1 MREVA
6 TGVWHWKAAHPEW
19 KPGQTWDRMVSSY
32 AVDTGEGD
40 VLLFDPLDVPA
51 ELREHASAVVLTCPW
66 HRRDAPQLGLPIH
79 VPPPD
84 PPDPDPVRGEVFRGG
99 DTLPFGVRAFEGF
112 EPNDLVLYVES
123 RRAVPSAAGS
133 PSQRSNQDD
142 ARRLGAMGECEAR
155 TQGARVAEAT
165 GATEDAASRRPAR
178 PDGTDFILVRPLRP
192 VTFGDVVR
200 YRR

>member
-19 KPGQTWDRMVSSY
+19 KAGQEWGRMVSSY
-32 AVDTGEGD
+32 AVDTGEA
-40 VLLFDPLDVPA
+40 VLLFDPLDVPG
-51 ELREHASAVVLTCPW
+51 ELRERASAVVLTCPW

-99 DTLPFGVRAFEGF
+99 DTLPFGVRAFEAF

-123 RRAVPSAAGS
+123 RRAVVVGDTLIDRGNGLQVNPTWPVEAVTPADVI
-133 PSQRSNQDD
+133 QR
-142 ARRLGAMGECEAR
+142 L
-155 TQGARVAEAT
+155 
-165 GATEDAASRRPAR
+165 
-178 PDGTDFILVRPLRP
+178 RPLLDLP
-192 VTFGDVVR
+192 VEVVLPTHADPADR
-200 YRR
+200 AALERALTE

>member
-1 MREVA
+1 
-6 TGVWHWKAAHPEW
+6 
-19 KPGQTWDRMVSSY
+19 MVSSY
-32 AVDTGEGD
+32 AVDTGDG

-51 ELREHASAVVLTCPW
+51 ELLERATAVVLTCPW

-123 RRAVPSAAGS
+123 RRVVVVGDTLIDRGSGLQVHPGWPGPGVAV
-133 PSQRSNQDD
+133 REVVD
-142 ARRLGAMGECEAR
+142 RL
-155 TQGARVAEAT
+155 
-165 GATEDAASRRPAR
+165 
-178 PDGTDFILVRPLRP
+178 RPLLDLP
-192 VTFGDVVR
+192 VEFVLPTHADPADR
-200 YRR
+200 AALERALSL